1 MSEDRGRPG
10 LRDEVA
16 EQKVLVVDDEP
27 VLRDVLCK
35 LLAQPRRALVGVASE
50 EEALAAAADGSF
62 CAALV
67 DKNLI
72 GASGLGL
79 ARTLRKLHPE
89 LEVILMSGHAS
100 IESALEAMKIGAFD
114 YVTKP
119 IEDYASLSIKL
130 QNAVDKSLLVREQR
144 ALIRQLFDSELR
156 FRTLFEAT
164 PDALL
169 VVDAVSGRFE
179 DANPA
184 ALALYGYSPGEL
196 VRMRPADLFDP
207 AAGMTAH
214 GKKDG
219 SRFSAEVTSS
229 RFELRGRSLMTLS
242 VRDVS
247 AREAAE
253 KEQRAL
259 AERLRRSQ
267 KMEAIGRLAGGIAH
281 DFGNLLAV
289 VQAHADLIGEDME
302 GDHPARPDLD
312 GIQRATA
319 RGASLTQHLL
329 LFGRSKEVEQ
339 ASVCCNAVVA
349 DVQRMLSRVLG
360 PRVKLLAEPG
370 PDLWSVRADGDQL
383 GQVLLNLTLNARD
396 ALCGAGT
403 ICVRTE
409 NLVFERSLTLAVGE
423 LPAGRYVR
431 LSVTDDGSGMT
442 PEVMLRLFEP
452 FFTTKPVGQGTGLG
466 LATAYGIVR
475 SANGG
480 MEVKSKPGEGSTFA
494 VYLPAC
500 EAPAAKMGARPAVS
514 GIVP

>member
-1 MSEDRGRPG
+1 MSHAQVRAG
-10 LRDEVA
+10 LRDEVPA
-16 EQKVLVVDDEP
+16 QKVLVVDDEA

-35 LLAQPRRALVGVASE
+35 LLAQPHRVLVGVGSA

-89 LEVILMSGHAS
+89 LEVILMSGYAS
-100 IESALEAMKIGAFD
+100 IESALEAMQIGAFD

-119 IEDYASLSIKL
+119 IEDYASLSMKL
-130 QNAVDKSLLVREQR
+130 QNAADKSLLVRQHR
-144 ALIRQLFDSELR
+144 ALIRNLFDSELR

-207 AAGMTAH
+207 AAGKTAH

-229 RFELRGRSLMTLS
+229 RFELGGRSLMTLS

-247 AREAAE
+247 AREAGE

-281 DFGNLLAV
+281 DFANLLAV
-289 VQAHADLIGEDME
+289 VQAHA
-302 GDHPARPDLD
+302 GDHPARSDLE

-319 RGASLTQHLL
+319 HGASLTQQLL
-329 LFGRSKEVEQ
+329 LFGRNKAVEQ
-339 ASVCCNAVVA
+339 AAVCWNAVVA

-360 PRVKLLAEPG
+360 PRIRLLAEPG
-370 PDLWSVRADGDQL
+370 ADLWLVRADGDQL

-396 ALCGAGT
+396 ALCGRGT
-403 ICVRTE
+403 IFVRTE
-409 NLVFERSLTLAVGE
+409 NVVFERSLTLAEGE

-431 LSVTDDGSGMT
+431 LAVTDDGSGMS
-442 PEVMLRLFEP
+442 PEVMSRLFEP
-452 FFTTKPVGQGTGLG
+452 FFTTKAVGHGTGLG

-475 SANGG
+475 SASGG
-480 MEVKSKPGEGSTFA
+480 MEVKSRPGEGSTFA

-500 EAPAAKMGARPAVS
+500 EAPAQDAAARPPWSRAV
-514 GIVP
+514 P